1 MNADYNSLMRKWLG
15 LVADHYELCCE
26 AWERVDIP
34 PLDIEE
40 GTEHLRELIFYVQDT
55 LAEQNEYDG
64 GEE

>member
-15 LVADHYELCCE
+15 LVADHYDLCVE
-26 AWERVDIP
+26 AWNAVDIP

-55 LAEQNEYDG
+55 LS
-64 GEE
+64 EEEDDDDL